1 MTNPK
6 EIFVEIENRIKR
18 DTDPES
24 VRMLKKYF
32 KEEIETSG
40 WKMPKIRALGKEYA
54 RKFKAEKYD
63 VNKILDLTERLFV
76 TARME
81 EVTLGL
87 EILRHYHNIYTPQL
101 FSIFDSWAGY
111 LTNWAHTDDFS
122 THHVGKLIS
131 MDKNLFKE
139 LLKWTTSENRWIRRS
154 SAVSLVPEARKGNML
169 DEVFRIA
176 SKLMKDND
184 DMVQKGVG
192 WLLKE
197 ASKKH
202 PMEVAAFLNKWKDKT
217 ARRVL
222 HIACEK
228 MPKAL
233 KENILKKDTILKKGA
248 VINNGKNKSIFS
260 A

>member
-1 MTNPK
+1 MTEPK
-6 EIFVEIENRIKR
+6 EVFIEIENRIKR

-24 VRMLKKYF
+24 VRMLKNYF

-40 WKMPKIRALGKEYA
+40 WRIPTVRALGKEYV

-63 VNKILDLTERLFV
+63 ANKILDLTERLFM

-81 EVTLGL
+81 EVTLAL
-87 EILRHYHNIYTPQL
+87 EILRNYHNIYTPQL
-101 FSIFDSWAGY
+101 FSIFDSWARF

-139 LLKWTTSENRWIRRS
+139 LLKWTKSDSRWIRRS

-169 DEVFRIA
+169 NEVFRVA

-197 ASKKH
+197 ASKNH
-202 PMEVAAFLNKWKDKT
+202 PLEVAAFLIKWKNKT

-222 HIACEK
+222 CIACEK
-228 MPKAL
+228 MPNAL
-233 KENILKKDTILKKGA
+233 KEAVLKKDSNLKKCG
-248 VINNGKNKSIFS
+248 NK
-260 A
+260 

>member
-1 MTNPK
+1 MNPK
-6 EIFVEIENRIKR
+6 DIFDEIQNRIRR

-24 VRMLKKYF
+24 VKALKNYF

-40 WKMPKIRALGKEYA
+40 WKIPKVRALGKEYV

-63 VNKILDLTERLFV
+63 AAKILELTQKLFM

-81 EVTLGL
+81 EVTLAL

-101 FSIFDSWAGY
+101 FSIFSSWSKH

-131 MDKNLFKE
+131 MDKNLFKQ
-139 LLKWTTSENRWIRRS
+139 LLNWTTSENRWIRRS
-154 SAVSLVPEARKGNML
+154 SAVALVPEARKGNML
-169 DEVFRIA
+169 DEVFRVA
-176 SKLMKDND
+176 SKLMKDKD

-197 ASKKH
+197 ASRNH
-202 PMEVAAFLNKWKDKT
+202 PLEVAAFLSKWKDKT

-222 HIACEK
+222 CIACEK
-228 MPKAL
+228 MPAGL
-233 KENILKKDTILKKGA
+233 KETVLKKEKVINKKCGK
-248 VINNGKNKSIFS
+248 NNGKN
-260 A
+260 